1 MLHYGLCIRKMGK
14 NYRSV
19 NKRAQP
25 ATLAATLLLA
35 WFEVWTSNHDKWCT
49 HLIGAR
55 TIIGETPLRAM
66 SLKVW
71 LVHRQRYQQWAE
83 VQAQNPFS
91 AFMPQHGHPN
101 HELAE
106 VDMDLLQ
113 NLTDQPVYFLEDGDP
128 SSWHSKVRNCT
139 ERDLENY
146 EHLADLYWW
155 FAKMDVYQAFLGG
168 SSLL

>member
-1 MLHYGLCIRKMGK
+1 MGK
-14 NYRSV
+14 NYQSV

-55 TIIGETPLRAM
+55 TIIGETPLRQM
-66 SLKVW
+66 SRKVW
-71 LVHRQRYQQWAE
+71 LVHRQRYQEWAE
-83 VQAQNPFS
+83 VQAQNPFA
-91 AFMPQHGHPN
+91 AFMPQNDYPS
-101 HELAE
+101 HELAD
-106 VDMDLLQ
+106 VDLDLMK
-113 NLTDQPVYFLEDGDP
+113 NLTGEPVYFLEGGDT
-128 SSWHSKVRNCT
+128 SSWQSKVRDCT

-168 SSLL
+168 SHLL